1 MKAGEFKK
9 ILKPLIKQAVKEV
22 LFEEGILSKVVSEV
36 VKGMSSNLVV
46 ENAAK
51 EAIKPQ
57 KEGLR
62 RQEELLEQQRQARI
76 KKLNESTNLGSKVF
90 ENVRQIPES
99 TQPGPLSGVPAGDS
113 GVDITGIQNLAS
125 GKWKAMLGNQ

>member
-9 ILKPLIKQAVKEV
+9 ILKPLIKQAVNEV
-22 LFEEGILSKVVSEV
+22 LLEEGILSKVVSEV
-36 VKGMSSNLVV
+36 VKGMSSNMVV
-46 ENAAK
+46 ESATRRPDK
-51 EAIKPQ
+51 VQ
-57 KEGLR
+57 KEDLR
-62 RQEELLEQQRQARI
+62 RQEELLEQQRQEKI

-99 TQPGPLSGVPAGDS
+99 DSRGPLSGVSSNDP
-113 GVDITGIQNLAS
+113 GVDITGIQNLAN

>member
-22 LFEEGILSKVVSEV
+22 LLEEGILSKVVSEV
-36 VKGMSSNLVV
+36 VKGMSSNMVV
-46 ENAAK
+46 ESATRRPDK
-51 EAIKPQ
+51 VQ
-57 KEGLR
+57 KEDLR
-62 RQEELLEQQRQARI
+62 RQEELLEQQRQEKI

-99 TQPGPLSGVPAGDS
+99 DSRGPLSGVSSNDP
-113 GVDITGIQNLAS
+113 GVDITGIQNLAN